1 MFERW
6 IKLFGDP
13 CGELFEEPVA
23 EAFRAMATRIAESLK
38 FALSASFKVTGR
50 KRHLLVDTLGLLL
63 NVVHRADGVWRNASS
78 LTVGG
83 SFGRVGSYLWP
94 RLGYRNL
101 RDRN

>member
-38 FALSASFKVTGR
+38 FALSASFIKVTGR
-50 KRHLLVDTLGLLL
+50 KRHLLVDTLGPLL
-63 NVVHRADGVWRNASS
+63 NVVVIAPME
-78 LTVGG
+78 
-83 SFGRVGSYLWP
+83 FGEMRRP
-94 RLGYRNL
+94 
-101 RDRN
+101 

>member
-38 FALSASFKVTGR
+38 FALSASLR
-50 KRHLLVDTLGLLL
+50 S
-63 NVVHRADGVWRNASS
+63 RAASDIFLS
-78 LTVGG
+78 T
-83 SFGRVGSYLWP
+83 
-94 RLGYRNL
+94 RLAFS
-101 RDRN
+101 

>member
-38 FALSASFKVTGR
+38 FALSASLSPVAGR
-50 KRHLLVDTLGLLL
+50 NASSSRRRTLGLLL
-63 NVVHRADGVWRNASS
+63 NVVATAPME
-78 LTVGG
+78 
-83 SFGRVGSYLWP
+83 FGEMRRP
-94 RLGYRNL
+94 
-101 RDRN
+101 